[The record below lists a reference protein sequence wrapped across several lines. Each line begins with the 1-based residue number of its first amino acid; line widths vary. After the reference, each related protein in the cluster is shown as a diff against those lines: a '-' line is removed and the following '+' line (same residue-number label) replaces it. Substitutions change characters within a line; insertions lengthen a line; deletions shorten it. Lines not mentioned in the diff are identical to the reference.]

1 MRASKCDY
9 YEISAK
15 SIRMLE
21 LFSWSEALRDRDFAS
36 IVERAIVLEAQ
47 QSLIETL
54 QNGAKMYNHNFLTP
68 SP

>member
-21 LFSWSEALRDRDFAS
+21 LRSVRDSGKEHSGCDAGMYS
-36 IVERAIVLEAQ
+36 DMTKTMYINYAHVAVLTRNY
-47 QSLIETL
+47 L
-54 QNGAKMYNHNFLTP
+54 GR
-68 SP
+68 